1 MFKLRFLVLED
12 HAFQR
17 AVVVKVLHRA
27 GYHEVLEAA
36 DGHEALMLLRE
47 RGAVDIALCD
57 MRMMGMDGLTFLR
70 SAGEAGLV
78 RAVVILSELAPAL
91 RRTVEQILRMQ
102 SFRLLGSIEKPLDPH
117 VLEKILKQYRVGPEC
132 GGDDSSVI
140 QVPSDQEVRLGLDRR
155 EFRAYYQPKIC
166 LERSECVGAEV
177 LVRWVRSNTCMLSP
191 AEFLPVIERCNLY
204 DQLFA
209 DLLDQGLS
217 MQRRVQGYG
226 RDFHL
231 ALNFNVSQL
240 ANPGLIQVIQGALQR
255 HELPASGLTL
265 ELDEGAMAK
274 VPDTSLEA
282 MVRLRMV
289 GCGLSINDFG
299 VGYSSLE
306 RLRQMPFNEIKLDA
320 GFVHNMMQ
328 QPRYRTVIRNT
339 LILARELNMTVVA
352 EGIESEAQLN
362 CLKQL
367 GCDVGQG
374 YYYARPMGG
383 VDLMKWLFGRGAK
396 IG

>member
-1 MFKLRFLVLED
+1 MRFLVLED

-17 AVVVKVLHRA
+17 AVAVKVLHRA

-36 DGHEALMLLRE
+36 DGQEALVLLRE

-57 MRMMGMDGLTFLR
+57 MRMMGMDGLAFLR
-70 SAGEAGLV
+70 GAGEAGLV
-78 RAVVILSELAPAL
+78 RAVVILSELAPEL
-91 RRTVEQILRMQ
+91 RRTVDQILRMQ

-117 VLEKILKQYRVGPEC
+117 VLEKILKQYRGQC

-140 QVPSDQEVRLGLDRR
+140 QTPSDQEVRLGLDRR

-191 AEFLPVIERCNLY
+191 VEFLQVVERCNLY
-204 DQLFA
+204 DELFA

-217 MQRRVQGYG
+217 MQRRVQGYR

-240 ANPGLIQVIQGALQR
+240 ASPGLIQVIQGALRR
-255 HELPASGLTL
+255 HELSASGLIL

-274 VPDTSLEA
+274 VPDTSLET
-282 MVRLRMV
+282 MVRLRML

-328 QPRYRTVIRNT
+328 QPRYRTVIRDT
-339 LILARELNMTVVA
+339 LILARELKMKVVA
-352 EGIESEAQLN
+352 EGIESEAQLS
-362 CLKQL
+362 CLTQL

-383 VDLMKWLFGRGAK
+383 LDLMKWLFGRGAK